1 MSGKWLVVLLAGVV
15 ILGSLQEAAAT
26 ETENKTHE
34 FVATKEWQVIA
45 EGQPIPK
52 GLHVRINLQT
62 GLKEAKLLDESE
74 RGTALQSQ
82 PEEEKIE
89 HQDQDQDNEP
99 LALDYKPDI
108 IEESLRRVKEQKKSY
123 AELRKA
129 YKEFQKNFRT
139 DGELIVQLI
148 DQYRNFSK
156 TPQESEMRS
165 KLDCLENLEYLLH
178 QIDNALMFIDNGGLD
193 DVLLPIV
200 VNDTNTSLRVSA
212 MRVLGSLASNNP
224 KAQIKVFEKN
234 FGSHLAQILTSSG
247 NAAEISAALHAFGAL
262 LRKFPLAQQR
272 VLSTSGTQ
280 ALIKVLQSSDV
291 ELRSKAKVVTLI
303 SDLVLEKR
311 SVLEANKDAPEA
323 ASTMAQYVLLEF
335 EPWLKSQGYCPAV
348 DSVLTKDFL
357 HLLEQPEVV
366 EQFATALET
375 TEDLC
380 LDSWSQSSGLRHA
393 LLTVRNRFANSK
405 DEYRLEVSQIV
416 AKLCE
421 RLFNKPKH
429 TEL

>member
-1 MSGKWLVVLLAGVV
+1 MSGKQVV
-15 ILGSLQEAAAT
+15 ILLGSVLILGCLQVAAPT
-26 ETENKTHE
+26 ETDNKTND
-34 FVATKEWQVIA
+34 FVATDEWQTIA
-45 EGQPIPK
+45 EGQAIPR

-74 RGTALQSQ
+74 RGTSLQSQ
-82 PEEEKIE
+82 PD
-89 HQDQDQDNEP
+89 DQNAREAHDDNEP

-108 IEESLRRVKEQKKSY
+108 IEESIRRVKEQKKSY

-148 DQYRNFSK
+148 DQFRNFSR
-156 TPQESEMRS
+156 TPLESEMRS

-200 VNDTNTSLRVSA
+200 VNDTSTSLRVSA

-247 NAAEISAALHAFGAL
+247 NVGEISAALHAFGAL

-280 ALIKVLQSSDV
+280 ALIKVLQSPDV

-311 SVLEANKDAPEA
+311 SVLDVSKDDPEA
-323 ASTMAQYVLLEF
+323 SSTMAQYVLLDF
-335 EPWLKSQGYCPAV
+335 ESWLKTPGYCAAV
-348 DSVLTKDFL
+348 DTVLTKEFL
-357 HLLEQPEVV
+357 LLLEQPEVV

-375 TEDLC
+375 TEDMC
-380 LDSWSQSSGLRHA
+380 TSTWSQSSGLRHA
-393 LLTVRNRFANSK
+393 LLTVRNRYANST
-405 DEYRLEVSQIV
+405 DEYRLEVSQIL

>member
-1 MSGKWLVVLLAGVV
+1 M
-15 ILGSLQEAAAT
+15 
-26 ETENKTHE
+26 
-34 FVATKEWQVIA
+34 
-45 EGQPIPK
+45 
-52 GLHVRINLQT
+52 RINLQT

-82 PEEEKIE
+82 QEGQAADE
-89 HQDQDQDNEP
+89 NEP
-99 LALDYKPDI
+99 LSLDYKPDI
-108 IEESLRRVKEQKKSY
+108 IEESLRRVKEKKKSY

-156 TPQESEMRS
+156 TPLESELRS
-165 KLDCLENLEYLLH
+165 KLDSLENLEYLLH

-200 VNDTNTSLRVSA
+200 VNDTNTALRISA

-247 NAAEISAALHAFGAL
+247 NAGEISAALHAFGAL

-272 VLSTSGTQ
+272 ILSTSGTQ
-280 ALIKVLQSSDV
+280 ALIKVLQSPEV
-291 ELRSKAKVVTLI
+291 ELRSKSKVVTLI
-303 SDLVLEKR
+303 SDLVQEKR
-311 SVLEANKDAPEA
+311 FVLEASKDAPDA

-335 EPWLKSQGYCPAV
+335 QPWLQSQGYCPAV
-348 DSVLTKDFL
+348 DNVLAKDYL
-357 HLLEQPEVV
+357 HLLEQPEIV

-380 LDSWSQSSGLRHA
+380 SASWSQSSGLRHA
-393 LLTVRNRFANSK
+393 LLTIRNRYANSQ
-405 DEYRLEVSQIV
+405 DEYRLEVSQV
-416 AKLCE
+416 LSKLCE

>member
-1 MSGKWLVVLLAGVV
+1 MSGKRIVCLLTSVLILA
-15 ILGSLQEAAAT
+15 SLQVAAAT
-26 ETENKTHE
+26 ETDNKTSE

-45 EGQPIPK
+45 EGQAIPK
-52 GLHVRINLQT
+52 GLHVRINMQT

-82 PEEEKIE
+82 PADQKT
-89 HQDQDQDNEP
+89 QDQDDNEP

-108 IEESLRRVKEQKKSY
+108 IEESLRRVKEQEKSY

-156 TPQESEMRS
+156 TPLESEMRS
-165 KLDCLENLEYLLH
+165 KLECLENLEYLLH

-280 ALIKVLQSSDV
+280 ALIKVLQSPDV

-311 SVLEANKDAPEA
+311 SVLEASKDAPEA

-335 EPWLKSQGYCPAV
+335 EPWLQTQGYCAAV

-366 EQFATALET
+366 EQFAIALET
-375 TEDLC
+375 TENLC
-380 LDSWSQSSGLRHA
+380 LASWSQSAGLRHA
-393 LLTVRNRFANSK
+393 LLTVRNRYANTE
-405 DEYRLEVSQIV
+405 DEYRLEVSQIL

>member
-1 MSGKWLVVLLAGVV
+1 MHAKQVLVCLASVLV
-15 ILGSLQEAAAT
+15 LGSLQVIAAS
-26 ETENKTHE
+26 ETENKTGE

-45 EGQPIPK
+45 EGQAIPK

-62 GLKEAKLLDESE
+62 GLKEAKLLDENE

-82 PEEEKIE
+82 PEDQK
-89 HQDQDQDNEP
+89 DQDENEP
-99 LALDYKPDI
+99 LALDFKPDI
-108 IEESLRRVKEQKKSY
+108 IEESIRRVKEKKKSY

-139 DGELIVQLI
+139 DGELIIQLI

-156 TPQESEMRS
+156 TPLESEMRS

-200 VNDTNTSLRVSA
+200 VNDTNISLRVSA

-247 NAAEISAALHAFGAL
+247 NAGEISAALHAFGAL

-280 ALIKVLQSSDV
+280 ALIKVLRSPEV
-291 ELRSKAKVVTLI
+291 ELRSKAKAVTLI

-311 SVLEANKDAPEA
+311 SVLEASKDAPEA

-335 EPWLKSQGYCPAV
+335 EPWLQSQGYCPAL
-348 DSVLTKDFL
+348 DSVLAKDFL

-366 EQFATALET
+366 EQFATALDT
-375 TEDLC
+375 TQDLC
-380 LDSWSQSSGLRHA
+380 IASWSQSSSLRHA
-393 LLTVRNRFANSK
+393 LLTIRNRYANSK
-405 DEYRLEVSQIV
+405 DEYRLEVSQV
-416 AKLCE
+416 LSKLCE

>member
-1 MSGKWLVVLLAGVV
+1 M
-15 ILGSLQEAAAT
+15 Q
-26 ETENKTHE
+26 N
-34 FVATKEWQVIA
+34 
-45 EGQPIPK
+45 
-52 GLHVRINLQT
+52 

-82 PEEEKIE
+82 PGDQK
-89 HQDQDQDNEP
+89 DQDDNEP

-156 TPQESEMRS
+156 TPLESEMRS

-247 NAAEISAALHAFGAL
+247 NAAEVSAALHAFGAL
-262 LRKFPLAQQR
+262 LRKFPLAQQC
-272 VLSTSGTQ
+272 V
-280 ALIKVLQSSDV
+280 
-291 ELRSKAKVVTLI
+291 
-303 SDLVLEKR
+303 
-311 SVLEANKDAPEA
+311 
-323 ASTMAQYVLLEF
+323 
-335 EPWLKSQGYCPAV
+335 
-348 DSVLTKDFL
+348 
-357 HLLEQPEVV
+357 
-366 EQFATALET
+366 
-375 TEDLC
+375 
-380 LDSWSQSSGLRHA
+380 
-393 LLTVRNRFANSK
+393 
-405 DEYRLEVSQIV
+405 
-416 AKLCE
+416 
-421 RLFNKPKH
+421 
-429 TEL
+429 

>member
-1 MSGKWLVVLLAGVV
+1 MRGQHLLAILAGVL
-15 ILGSLQEAAAT
+15 ILGSLRTAAAA
-26 ETENKTHE
+26 EADNKTSE
-34 FVATKEWQVIA
+34 FVATSEWQVIA
-45 EGQPIPK
+45 EGQAIPK

-82 PEEEKIE
+82 PEDQNEK
-89 HQDQDQDNEP
+89 NKP

-108 IEESLRRVKEQKKSY
+108 MEESLRRIREKKTGY
-123 AELRKA
+123 AELRKV

-156 TPQESEMRS
+156 TPLESELRF
-165 KLDCLENLEYLLH
+165 KLDSLENLEYLLH

-247 NAAEISAALHAFGAL
+247 NAGEISAALHAFGAL

-280 ALIKVLQSSDV
+280 ALIRVLQSPDV
-291 ELRSKAKVVTLI
+291 ELRGKSKVVTLI
-303 SDLVLEKR
+303 SDLILEKR
-311 SVLEANKDAPEA
+311 SVLEASKNAPDAA
-323 ASTMAQYVLLEF
+323 TGIAQYVLLEL
-335 EPWLKSQGYCPAV
+335 EPWLQSQGYCSAV
-348 DSVLTKDFL
+348 EGVLSKEFL
-357 HLLEQPEVV
+357 HLLEQPDVV

-375 TEDLC
+375 TESLC
-380 LDSWSQSSGLRHA
+380 IEAWSKDSGLRHA
-393 LLTVRNRFANSK
+393 LLTIRNRYANSQ
-405 DEYRLEVSQIV
+405 DEYRLEVSQV
-416 AKLCE
+416 LSKLCE

>member
-1 MSGKWLVVLLAGVV
+1 MSGKHVVVLLGSVL
-15 ILGSLQEAAAT
+15 ILGCLQVAAAT
-26 ETENKTHE
+26 EMDNKTSE
-34 FVATKEWQVIA
+34 FVATDEWQTIG
-45 EGQPIPK
+45 EGQAIPR

-82 PEEEKIE
+82 PDDQKAR
-89 HQDQDQDNEP
+89 QDDDNEP

-108 IEESLRRVKEQKKSY
+108 IEESIRRVKEQKKSY

-148 DQYRNFSK
+148 DQYRNFSR
-156 TPQESEMRS
+156 TPLESEMRS

-178 QIDNALMFIDNGGLD
+178 QIDNALMFIDNGGLE

-280 ALIKVLQSSDV
+280 ALIKVLQSPDV

-311 SVLEANKDAPEA
+311 SVLEAGKDDPEA
-323 ASTMAQYVLLEF
+323 STTMAQYVLLEF
-335 EPWLKSQGYCPAV
+335 EPWLKTQGFCLTL
-348 DSVLTKDFL
+348 DTVLAKEFL
-357 HLLEQPEVV
+357 QLLEQPEVV

-375 TEDLC
+375 TEDMC
-380 LDSWSQSSGLRHA
+380 ISTWSQSSGLRHA
-393 LLTVRNRFANSK
+393 LLTVRNRYANSA
-405 DEYRLEVSQIV
+405 DEYRLEVSQML
-416 AKLCE
+416 AQLCE
-421 RLFNKPKH
+421 RLFNKSKH

>member
-1 MSGKWLVVLLAGVV
+1 MQILVLLASVL
-15 ILGSLQEAAAT
+15 ILASLQKSVAT
-26 ETENKTHE
+26 ETDNKTSE

-45 EGQPIPK
+45 EGQAIPK

-82 PEEEKIE
+82 PED
-89 HQDQDQDNEP
+89 QDQDQNQQLEDNEP

-156 TPQESEMRS
+156 TPLLESQMRS

-178 QIDNALMFIDNGGLD
+178 QIDNALLFIDNGGLD

-200 VNDTNTSLRVSA
+200 VNDTSVPLRVSA

-234 FGSHLAQILTSSG
+234 FGSHLAQILMSSG
-247 NAAEISAALHAFGAL
+247 NAGEISAALHAFGAL

-272 VLSTSGTQ
+272 LLSTSGTQ
-280 ALIKVLQSSDV
+280 ALVKVLQSPEV
-291 ELRSKAKVVTLI
+291 ELRGKAKVVTLI

-311 SVLEANKDAPEA
+311 SVLEASKDANEA

-335 EPWLKSQGYCPAV
+335 EPWLQSQGYCPAV
-348 DSVLTKDFL
+348 DHVMAKDFM

-380 LDSWSQSSGLRHA
+380 IATWSQSSGLRHA
-393 LLTVRNRFANSK
+393 LLTIRNRYANSK
-405 DEYRLEVSQIV
+405 DEYRLEVAHIL

>member
-1 MSGKWLVVLLAGVV
+1 MSGKRIVCLLASVL
-15 ILGSLQEAAAT
+15 ILGSLQVAAAT
-26 ETENKTHE
+26 ETDNKTSE

-45 EGQPIPK
+45 EGQGIPK
-52 GLHVRINLQT
+52 GLHVRINMQT

-82 PEEEKIE
+82 PGDQKA
-89 HQDQDQDNEP
+89 QDQDDNEP

-247 NAAEISAALHAFGAL
+247 NAAEVSAALHAFGAL

-280 ALIKVLQSSDV
+280 ALIKVMQSPDV

-311 SVLEANKDAPEA
+311 SVLEASKDAPEA

-335 EPWLKSQGYCPAV
+335 EPWLQSQGYCAAV

-380 LDSWSQSSGLRHA
+380 ITSWSQSSGLRHA
-393 LLTVRNRFANSK
+393 LLTVRNRYANTK
-405 DEYRLEVSQIV
+405 DEYRLEVSQIL